1 MRVLLVSG
9 IFAMP
14 EEFRRRN
21 LQETTETLLLAG
33 LREGGVDVS
42 ARGHG
47 YVDSWRGFDVVHLNH
62 LANGC
67 VRMVL
72 PQPQRV
78 VFSRHA
84 TKPIPVHHRLVL
96 AATYRHSDAVVVSSE
111 MERARLDG
119 VVAESKTH
127 VIYNGINSANFPASV
142 RERPSAQE
150 PWRFLYVG
158 QLIELKRVELAIR
171 LLALLTQRGERAR
184 LDIVSQRE
192 TLRPELEALAAELGI
207 GDRVQFLG
215 PKTRAETGE
224 LMRRAHALVLPSR
237 TEALPT
243 VVTEAVVSG
252 LPVIAFQVGGISE
265 QLPPGQTLP
274 AIQDIQGFYDLG
286 VSLVRDYPS
295 IVARYAAHAMVAR
308 DRFSI
313 ARMVDAHVRVYRS
326 LVEPARRQA

>member
-1 MRVLLVSG
+1 MKVLLVSG

-14 EEFRRRN
+14 EEFRARN
-21 LQETTETLLLAG
+21 LQETTETLLLSG
-33 LREGGVDVS
+33 LRDAGVDVS

-72 PQPQRV
+72 PQRQRV

-84 TKPIPVHHRLVL
+84 TKPIPMHHRLVL
-96 AATYRHSDAVVVSSE
+96 AGTYRHSDAVVVSSE
-111 MERARLDG
+111 MERARLRG
-119 VVAESKTH
+119 VVPESKIH
-127 VIYNGINSANFPASV
+127 VIYNGINSANFPSSV
-142 RERPSAQE
+142 REPPSVRE

-158 QLIELKRVELAIR
+158 QLIELKRVELALR
-171 LLALLTQRGERAR
+171 LLALVVQRGEPAR

-207 GDRVQFLG
+207 EGRVRFLG
-215 PKTRAETGE
+215 PRTRAETGA
-224 LMRRAHALVLPSR
+224 LMRHAHALVLPSR

-265 QLPPGQTLP
+265 QLPPSETLP
-274 AIQDIQGFYDLG
+274 ATDDIQGFYDFG
-286 VSLVRDYPS
+286 ISLIRDYPA
-295 IVARYAAHAMVAR
+295 IVARYAAHAAVAR

-313 ARMVDAHVRVYRS
+313 AEMVDAHLRVYQT
-326 LVEPARRQA
+326 LVGPAPPQA